1 VEEDSLKK
9 ELSPV
14 HKAFMAELVINPVY
28 RGAIKEL
35 CQMLRPVVPAFKPT
49 HSQEENFSL
58 LERIKYESGR
68 KEGFDLLYLHLT
80 GDRNE

>member
-9 ELSPV
+9 ELSPQV
-14 HKAFMAELVINPVY
+14 KAFMAELIVNPIY
-28 RGAIKEL
+28 KKAMQEISE
-35 CQMLRPVVPAFKPT
+35 MTRPVVPSFKPGMN
-49 HSQEENFSL
+49 QEENFSL

-68 KEGFDLLYLHLT
+68 KEGFDLLYLRLT

>member
-1 VEEDSLKK
+1 VEKDGLKK
-9 ELSPV
+9 ELSPA
-14 HKAFMAELVINPVY
+14 HKSFL
-28 RGAIKEL
+28 KEL
-35 CQMLRPVVPAFKPT
+35 FVHPLYKGAMQEINQMLRPVVPAFRPSQ
-49 HSQEENFSL
+49 SQEENFSL

>member
-1 VEEDSLKK
+1 MEENSLKK

-14 HKAFMAELVINPVY
+14 HKAFMAELVVNPMY
-28 RGAIKEL
+28 KGALKEL
-35 CQMLRPVVPAFKPT
+35 CQILRPVVPAFKPGHT
-49 HSQEENFSL
+49 REEDFSL